1 MRKNLILAASI
12 SAVSLCSL
20 IAQTASPAAGRV
32 EHIKVHGRA
41 LEGNLEGDSPDRDV
55 TVCLP
60 PSYATDQNRRYPV
73 IYILHGYG
81 GNDSTWTGRIANV
94 PEIADRVFESGSA
107 KEMIVVAPS
116 AQTVYTGSMYSN
128 SPVTGDWEVFIARDL
143 VEYVDTHYRTLADR
157 MSRGLAGHSMGGY
170 GTVRI
175 GMKHPEVFSSL
186 YALSSCCLTANLNP
200 GQNAAA
206 AEAIKTPEQARA
218 AGRGAMTTLAESA
231 AWSPNPKNPPLF
243 FDLPTKDGKPQPA
256 VVAKW
261 AANAPLAM
269 LDQYVP
275 NLTQFHAIAA
285 DVGLQDTL
293 LESNKMLDAE
303 LSRLDV
309 VHTFELYEGDH
320 TNHVKDRI
328 EQKVLPFFSHNLSFS
343 KGTK

>member
-1 MRKNLILAASI
+1 MKHKSAFLWMVAAVVI
-12 SAVSLCSL
+12 GALY
-20 IAQTASPAAGRV
+20 AQTGSPANGKV
-32 EHIKVHGRA
+32 EHIKVHGKA

-55 TVCLP
+55 TVYLP
-60 PSYATDQNRRYPV
+60 PSYASDQNRRYPV

-94 PEIADRVFESGSA
+94 PEIADRVFGSGAA

-128 SPVTGDWEVFIARDL
+128 SPVTGDWEAFISQDL
-143 VEYVDTHYRTLADR
+143 VSYIDGHYRTLADR

-200 GQNAAA
+200 GQNAAT
-206 AEAIKTPEQARA
+206 AEAITTPEQARA

-256 VVAKW
+256 VIAKW

-269 LDQYVP
+269 IDQHVP
-275 NLTQFHAIAA
+275 NLKKYHAIAV
-285 DVGLQDTL
+285 DVGLHDTL
-293 LESNKMLDAE
+293 LASNKLLDAA
-303 LSRLDV
+303 LSQFDIA
-309 VHTFELYEGDH
+309 HMFETYDGDH
-320 TNHVKDRI
+320 TNHVKDRV
-328 EQKVLPFFSHNLSFS
+328 EAKVLPFFSNQLTFQKGS
-343 KGTK
+343 K